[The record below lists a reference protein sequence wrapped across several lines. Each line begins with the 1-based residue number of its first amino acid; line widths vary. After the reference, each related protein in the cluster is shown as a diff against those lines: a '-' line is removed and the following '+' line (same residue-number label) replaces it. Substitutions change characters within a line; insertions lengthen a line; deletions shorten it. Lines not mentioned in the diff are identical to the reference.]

1 MNHLFFI
8 YSFSEKIFIIP
19 IDLYFET
26 ENEKKMIKEKLLQR
40 EILNKSSFDSTK
52 SSISNICDDEK
63 NNLSKKNIC
72 FTDLLIDDWENDI
85 KKMQMKNF
93 IYYNNKFI
101 LKYFI

>member
-1 MNHLFFI
+1 MNHLFFVS
-8 YSFSEKIFIIP
+8 SFAEKIFIIP

-72 FTDLLIDDWENDI
+72 FTDLLSDNWENDI

>member
-52 SSISNICDDEK
+52 SSISNICDDKK
-63 NNLSKKNIC
+63 NNL
-72 FTDLLIDDWENDI
+72 
-85 KKMQMKNF
+85 
-93 IYYNNKFI
+93 
-101 LKYFI
+101 

>member
-8 YSFSEKIFIIP
+8 SSFSEKIFIIP

-26 ENEKKMIKEKLLQR
+26 INEKQMIKEKLLQR

-63 NNLSKKNIC
+63 NNLSKKIIC
-72 FTDLLIDDWENDI
+72 FTDLLSDNWENDI

-93 IYYNNKFI
+93 INYNNKFI
-101 LKYFI
+101 L

>member
-1 MNHLFFI
+1 
-8 YSFSEKIFIIP
+8 
-19 IDLYFET
+19 
-26 ENEKKMIKEKLLQR
+26 MIKEKLLQR

-72 FTDLLIDDWENDI
+72 FTDLLNDDWENDI

>member
-8 YSFSEKIFIIP
+8 SSFAEKIFIIP

-63 NNLSKKNIC
+63 NNLSKKIIC
-72 FTDLLIDDWENDI
+72 FTDLLSDNWENDI

-93 IYYNNKFI
+93 INYNNKFI
-101 LKYFI
+101 L

>member
-1 MNHLFFI
+1 MNHLFFVS
-8 YSFSEKIFIIP
+8 SFAEKIFIIP

-72 FTDLLIDDWENDI
+72 FTDLLNDDWENDI

>member
-1 MNHLFFI
+1 MNHLFFVS
-8 YSFSEKIFIIP
+8 SFAEKIFIIP

-40 EILNKSSFDSTK
+40 EILNKSSFDSTN
-52 SSISNICDDEK
+52 SSNSNICDDEK
-63 NNLSKKNIC
+63 NNLSKKIIC
-72 FTDLLIDDWENDI
+72 FTDLLIDNWENDI

-101 LKYFI
+101 L

>member
-1 MNHLFFI
+1 MNHLFFVS
-8 YSFSEKIFIIP
+8 SFAEKIFIIP

-72 FTDLLIDDWENDI
+72 FTDLLNDDWENDI

-93 IYYNNKFI
+93 INYNNKFI
-101 LKYFI
+101 L